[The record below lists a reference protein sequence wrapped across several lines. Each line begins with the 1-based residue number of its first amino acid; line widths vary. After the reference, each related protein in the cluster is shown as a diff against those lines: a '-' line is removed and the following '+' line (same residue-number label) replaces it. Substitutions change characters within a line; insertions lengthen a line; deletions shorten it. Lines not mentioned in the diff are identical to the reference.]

1 MGRQRFSDEDDD
13 RDERPRDRRDDD
25 DEDDDRPRRRDRRDE
40 EDDYDDRPRRP
51 LAKPGLATAAGVLW
65 VIWGGLGC
73 IMLIINIIAL
83 MDNGPRR
90 AAGSTLGNIIGILLL
105 IGGIVICLLAGIRTL
120 NGSVSSIRVFGILSL
135 IYCIAYVVLTTV
147 LVALAAAVLG
157 GAAGAPA
164 GFAVGLVIGACVV
177 TVLIVS
183 GMLLAS
189 IFAMTSSKRYKLWW
203 RAARERSR
211 RDY

>member
-1 MGRQRFSDEDDD
+1 MARQRFSDEEDD
-13 RDERPRDRRDDD
+13 RDDRPRDRRDDRDD
-25 DEDDDRPRRRDRRDE
+25 DEDRPRPRRQRDDDE
-40 EDDYDDRPRRP
+40 YDDRRGP
-51 LAKPGLATAAGVLW
+51 LKKPGLATAAGVLW

-73 IMLIINIIAL
+73 IMLIFNIIVM

-90 AAGSTLGNIIGILLL
+90 AAAGSTLGNVIAILLL

-120 NGSVSSIRVFGILSL
+120 NGSVRSIRVFGILSL
-135 IYCIAYVVLTTV
+135 IYCIGYVVLTTV

-157 GAAGAPA
+157 GVAGAPA

-189 IFAMTSSKRYKLWW
+189 IFAMSSSKKYELWW
-203 RAARERSR
+203 QATKGRSR
-211 RDY
+211 GDY